1 MASLRHRFLMR
12 FVNLYPPFLGAGIR
26 VSYPKDDPYTI
37 VVRMKLHWWNK
48 NLFGTHFG
56 GSLYAMCDPFFVF
69 IVMKNLGPGYIV
81 WDKAV
86 QIEFLRPGRGRV
98 TGRYHVPPEEIARVK
113 ALADAGE
120 KVEPV
125 YIGEIVADDGTLVAR
140 VTKRLWVRKKTA
152 PPSPGQSSAAA
163 PEKIAPPREA
173 QKP

>member
-26 VSYPKDDPYTI
+26 VTYPEGDPHTI
-37 VVRMKLHWWNK
+37 VVRLGLHWWNK
-48 NLFGTHFG
+48 NLFGTQFG

-69 IVMKNLGPGYIV
+69 IVLRNLGPGYIV

-86 QIEFLRPGRGRV
+86 QIEFLKPGRGRV

-125 YIGEIVADDGTLVAR
+125 YVGEIRADDGLLVAR
-140 VTKRLWVRKKTA
+140 VTKRLWVRKKGSVREERPKA
-152 PPSPGQSSAAA
+152 SAG
-163 PEKIAPPREA
+163 
-173 QKP
+173 